1 MFVIAYASLVLL
13 STLCFVLYQKYGGFA
28 HEKATNPQF
37 IQFQR
42 PYVLLYAVAVLGD
55 WLQGPYLYK
64 LYHYHGFLE
73 SQVAVIYVFGIVSN
87 VLFTPMKE
95 VVADRMGRK
104 KTAIVFAALYAFSSV
119 VATIPNFVL
128 LIIGRVI
135 GGVANSFLFASMET
149 WYTHEHLDTH
159 DFPKE
164 WVPVTFSLATF
175 ASSIVAVLAGVLAD
189 VFAHWFGLGPPA
201 PYALAVPVLLATG
214 VTIVFLWGENY
225 GPENSRLSAATLK
238 NSFVGGMQALCS
250 KAEVFFV
257 GSIQALFESVI
268 FIFVFIWTPTLS
280 PAKTVFPLGIIFAT
294 FMVAFLI
301 GELTCKHL
309 GDRGVT
315 PGTIFLG
322 ESVRGVLCFLSA

>member
-1 MFVIAYASLVLL
+1 M
-13 STLCFVLYQKYGGFA
+13 
-28 HEKATNPQF
+28 
-37 IQFQR
+37 
-42 PYVLLYAVAVLGD
+42 LLYAVAVLGD

-73 SQVAVIYVFGIVSN
+73 SQVAVIYVSGIVSN

-104 KTAIVFAALYAFSSV
+104 KTAIAFAALYAFSSIL
-119 VATIPNFVL
+119 ATIPNFVL
-128 LIIGRVI
+128 LVIGRVI

-164 WVPVTFSLATF
+164 WISVTFSLATF
-175 ASSIVAVLAGVLAD
+175 ASSIIAVLAGVLAD
-189 VFAHWFGLGPPA
+189 VFAHWLRLGPPA
-201 PYALAVPVLLATG
+201 PYVLAVPVLLATG

-225 GPENSRLSAATLK
+225 GPENSRLSAVTLK
-238 NSFVGGMQALCS
+238 RSFVGGMQALCS
-250 KAEVFFV
+250 KVEVFLV
-257 GSIQALFESVI
+257 GSIQALFESAI

-280 PAKTVFPLGIIFAT
+280 PAKTIFPLGIIFAT

-315 PGTIFLG
+315 PGAVFLG
-322 ESVRGVLCFLSA
+322 ERIACVMLPSHHVLVAVTVMRQYDLYPWSDV